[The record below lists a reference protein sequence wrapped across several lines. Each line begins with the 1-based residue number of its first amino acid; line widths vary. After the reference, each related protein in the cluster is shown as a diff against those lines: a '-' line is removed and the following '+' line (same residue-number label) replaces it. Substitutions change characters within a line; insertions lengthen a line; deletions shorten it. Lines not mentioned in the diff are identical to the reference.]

1 MKLRKF
7 FTLTFALAVSF
18 TSVTAKD
25 KEITMNQ
32 AVMQVYNKLL
42 QQDPKDYQTYFY
54 RANEYYKHNLYSQAL
69 EDINSAISYTPE
81 SNKDLLLQEYSLRAN
96 IYLILNK
103 NEDALSDI
111 TKAYAL
117 SPNDYVTCYQKANIE
132 LETEN
137 YPQAIQ
143 SFKKL
148 QRLNPR
154 STEALV
160 GLARVAVK
168 QSNIGLANDYINQAV
183 EFDKTNSN
191 IYVKR
196 ASIRKDINNNSGAV
210 EDLLVAIGLDN
221 NNSTA
226 YKKLN
231 EIANSDYSAVIAG
244 ISNVISQVPD
254 KGMYYYI
261 RAYIAMDHYHF
272 VSALADYK
280 FILKQNFYNY
290 DGIYRSIAVCYLNM
304 GKYEDALQEIDHAIA
319 MTDSNT
325 KSYQVK
331 AQILLALGKNGE
343 ALSILENLI
352 DKNYQNEDVY
362 TLKGIALMNEGKYI
376 DASSSFGEA
385 SIHTPS
391 SPQPYLLRAYTLE
404 KYLSSEEPAQKFY
417 TRALNADTDSTSIYS
432 LRCFA
437 LYKTGEKE
445 KADEWLNNILS
456 GNDNDG
462 SVNYYAACYY
472 ALTGNTEKALQCVQ
486 TSLSKGFG
494 SYYLWNDYSV
504 GDVNVAP
511 LRQNTQFSQLL
522 QKYGSLFSE

>member
-7 FTLTFALAVSF
+7 LALTFALTITF
-18 TSVTAKD
+18 TTVIAKD

-32 AVMQVYNKLL
+32 AVMQVYNRLL

-69 EDINSAISYTPE
+69 EDINSAINYTPE
-81 SNKDLLLQEYSLRAN
+81 SNKDLLMQEYSLRAN
-96 IYLILNK
+96 IYVILDK
-103 NEDALSDI
+103 KEDALSDI

-117 SPNDYVTCYQKANIE
+117 SPNDYVTCYQKANVE

-137 YPQAIQ
+137 YSQAIQ

-183 EFDKTNSN
+183 EFDKTNTN

-226 YKKLN
+226 FKKLN
-231 EIANSDYSAVIAG
+231 EIANTDYNAVIAG

-261 RAYIAMDHYHF
+261 RAYIAMDHYHYT
-272 VSALADYK
+272 SALTDYK
-280 FILKQNFYNY
+280 YILKQNFYNY
-290 DGIYRSIAVCYLNM
+290 DGIYRSIAVCYFNL
-304 GKYEDALQEIDHAIA
+304 GKYQDALQEIDHAIS
-319 MTDSNT
+319 MTDNNE

-331 AQILLALGKNGE
+331 AQILLALDKNEE
-343 ALSILENLI
+343 ALSISEKLI
-352 DKNYQNEDVY
+352 QKNFQNDEVY
-362 TLKGIALMNEGKYI
+362 MLKGIALVDVGKYV
-376 DASSSFGEA
+376 DASSAFGEA

-391 SPQPYLLRAYTLE
+391 NPLPYLLRAYTLD
-404 KYLSSEEPAQKFY
+404 KYLSSPEPAQKFY
-417 TRALNADTDSTSIYS
+417 SRALNSDTDTTSIYS

-445 KADEWLNNILS
+445 KADEWLRNILS
-456 GNDNDG
+456 NNDNDG

-472 ALTGNTEKALQCVQ
+472 SLTGDTEKALQCVQ
-486 TSLSKGFG
+486 TALSKGFG
-494 SYYLWNDYSV
+494 SYYLWNDYKE
-504 GDVNVAP
+504 GEINVAP
-511 LRQNTQFSQLL
+511 LRQNSQFLQLL
-522 QKYGSLFSE
+522 QKYATLFSE